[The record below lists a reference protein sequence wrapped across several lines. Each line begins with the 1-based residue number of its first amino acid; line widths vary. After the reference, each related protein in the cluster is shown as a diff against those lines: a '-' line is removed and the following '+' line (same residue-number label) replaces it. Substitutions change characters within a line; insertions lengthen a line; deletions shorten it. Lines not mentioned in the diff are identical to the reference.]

1 MNRYSNLHDE
11 PNYEDMSNKL
21 KASPLVL
28 IRHGNS
34 VSNNFAEKLFEI
46 LGKDGVK
53 FGQWLDAQH
62 SPDVIDLGLSQKG
75 IEQCLRASEHAKK
88 FNFT

>member
-1 MNRYSNLHDE
+1 MHDE
-11 PNYEDMSNKL
+11 PNYDDLENKL

-34 VSNNFAEKLFEI
+34 VSNNMAEKLVEI

-53 FGQWLDAQH
+53 FGWWLDAQH
-62 SPDVIDLGLSQKG
+62 SPDVIDLGLSKKG
-75 IEQCLRASEHAKK
+75 MTQCMVAS
-88 FNFT
+88 